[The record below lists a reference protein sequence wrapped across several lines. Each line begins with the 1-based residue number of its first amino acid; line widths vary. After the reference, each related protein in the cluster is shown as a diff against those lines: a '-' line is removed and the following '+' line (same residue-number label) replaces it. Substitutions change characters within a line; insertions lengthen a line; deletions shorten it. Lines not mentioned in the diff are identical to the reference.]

1 MVHNIYSRNIYNFF
15 TLLIMQLVGRPKIW
29 HHRCPP
35 GHAFDKESN
44 KCDLEENVDMEGCKC
59 DTCGTSL
66 DILAQCKDL
75 PDRSFIRDDPD
86 CSGYW
91 LCRHYREGR
100 FELISIKVWL
110 IISTVEIYAIS
121 SSFL

>member
-1 MVHNIYSRNIYNFF
+1 
-15 TLLIMQLVGRPKIW
+15 MQLVGRPKIGRL
-29 HHRCPP
+29 HRCPP

-44 KCDLEENVDMEGCKC
+44 KCDWEENVDDMEGCNEINQL
-59 DTCGTSL
+59 GTSP

-86 CSGYW
+86 CSAFWY
-91 LCRHYREGR
+91 CRHGRGGR
-100 FELISIKVWL
+100 FESISIKIWC
-110 IISTVEIYAIS
+110 IISTVETYAIS

>member
-1 MVHNIYSRNIYNFF
+1 
-15 TLLIMQLVGRPKIW
+15 MQLVGRPKIW

-75 PDRSFIRDDPD
+75 PDRSFIRDDLD
-86 CSGYW
+86 CSVFW
-91 LCRHYREGR
+91 LCRHGRGGR
-100 FELISIKVWL
+100 FEFISKEIWC
-110 IISTVEIYAIS
+110 IISTLEMCAIS
-121 SSFL
+121 SAF